1 MSGTQMKVALIT
13 GGSRGIG
20 RAMVEEFT
28 SAGYAVAFTYAAS
41 TVAAEALAAQVGK
54 KGGTVLSFH
63 ADVRDFTRAQ
73 KVVEETRS
81 ALGPIDVLV
90 NNAGIRRDRALA
102 NMDPEVWRE
111 VIDTNLSGTFHY
123 ARACIGEMI
132 RSGGV
137 ILNVTSV
144 SGATGMAG
152 QTNYS
157 ASKAGIIGFT
167 RSLAKEVARFGVRVN
182 AIAPG
187 YIDTDMTASIE
198 EPARKKLYAQV
209 PMGRAG
215 QPRDVARLALY
226 LAGDD
231 ASYITGQVFTMDG
244 GLT

>member
-1 MSGTQMKVALIT
+1 MKVALIT

-41 TVAAEALAAQVGK
+41 AEAAEALAVRVAER
-54 KGGTVLSFH
+54 GGRALPFL
-63 ADVRDFTRAQ
+63 ADVRDFARAQ
-73 KVVEETRS
+73 QVVEETRA
-81 ALGPIDVLV
+81 ALGPIDVLI
-90 NNAGIRRDRALA
+90 NNAGIRRDRSLA

-111 VIDTNLSGTFHY
+111 VIETNLHGPFHY
-123 ARACIGEMI
+123 ARACIGEML
-132 RSGGV
+132 RTGGV

-144 SGATGMAG
+144 SGATGIAG

-167 RSLAKEVARFGVRVN
+167 RSLSREVARFGVRVN

-187 YIDTDMTASIE
+187 YIDTDMTASME
-198 EPARKKLYAQV
+198 EPVRKKLYAQV
-209 PMGRAG
+209 PMGKAG